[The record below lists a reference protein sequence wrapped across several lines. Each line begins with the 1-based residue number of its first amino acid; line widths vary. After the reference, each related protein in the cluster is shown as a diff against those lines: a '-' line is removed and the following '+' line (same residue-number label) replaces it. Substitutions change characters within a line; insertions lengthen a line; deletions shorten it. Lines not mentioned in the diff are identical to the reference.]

1 MTQLFHQH
9 KSAPNP
15 RFRCFLSFSFASN
28 CSEQNAVIYSIFFA
42 IYCVRARVRVTRFWS
57 QSFQSATCQA
67 LFRTTLQ
74 RGSATSALCP
84 KNSRRTSSIWLQ
96 HTRRTITAPNCAAM
110 DWTWKI
116 YMLSLCNISL
126 IQRQRKTCYHNTKT
140 SGHGTAAVV
149 VSALSC
155 VPSKRLRCWFR
166 EIASSVSESETDALR
181 TDFKTEVDT
190 PNESTRVASIRPKI
204 RWCYFVLNTHLFFF
218 SVRMSFFVVVKTNS

>member
-1 MTQLFHQH
+1 M
-9 KSAPNP
+9 
-15 RFRCFLSFSFASN
+15 
-28 CSEQNAVIYSIFFA
+28 
-42 IYCVRARVRVTRFWS
+42 
-57 QSFQSATCQA
+57 QSFTVFSLQYIACAHAWGSRVSEASLSNATCQA

-74 RGSATSALCP
+74 RGSATSVLCP

-96 HTRRTITAPNCAAM
+96 HTRRTITAPNCAAV

-149 VSALSC
+149 VPSLSC
-155 VPSKRLRCWFR
+155 VPSKRLHCWFR

-181 TDFKTEVDT
+181 TDFETQVDN

-204 RWCYFVLNTHLFFF
+204 RWCYFVLNTHLFLF
-218 SVRMSFFVVVKTNS
+218 SVRMRFFFFFVVVKTKLKLWEVKCLRNHLSE